1 MESLGITAFD
11 ILVIVILALS
21 ALYGMGRGFVS
32 EILSLVAWIG
42 AAFVTLYGFPH
53 VRPWAQ
59 QYMEPEAFADTIAIV
74 VLGVVSLIVL
84 KLLAKLLGRLAK
96 QSDLGFIDRS
106 FGALFG
112 LIRGLFVVCVV
123 FLIVNW
129 LVPKQSFPDW
139 IAKARTLP
147 LVEFGAELL
156 AKVTPAEIIESLSN
170 LDNGGLD
177 TMLKNAVKEHAPGV
191 LDDKSS
197 SDE

>member
-42 AAFVTLYGFPH
+42 AAFVTIYGFPH
-53 VRPWAQ
+53 VRPWAR

-84 KLLAKLLGRLAK
+84 KFLAHFLGKLVK

-112 LIRGLFVVCVV
+112 LLRGLFVVCVV
-123 FLIVNW
+123 FLMINW

-139 IAKARTLP
+139 IAGARTLP

-156 AKVTPAEIIESLSN
+156 SKVTPAEIVESLSN

>member
-42 AAFVTLYGFPH
+42 AAFVTIYGFPH
-53 VRPWAQ
+53 IRPWAR

-84 KLLAKLLGRLAK
+84 KFLAHFLGKLVK

-112 LIRGLFVVCVV
+112 LLRGLFVVCVV
-123 FLIVNW
+123 FLMINW

-139 IAKARTLP
+139 IADARTLP

-156 AKVTPAEIIESLSN
+156 SKVTPAEIVESLSN

>member
-42 AAFVTLYGFPH
+42 AAFVTIYGFPH
-53 VRPWAQ
+53 IRPWAR

-84 KLLAKLLGRLAK
+84 KFLAHFLGKLVK

-112 LIRGLFVVCVV
+112 LLRGLFVVCVV
-123 FLIVNW
+123 FLMINW

-139 IAKARTLP
+139 IAGARTLP

-156 AKVTPAEIIESLSN
+156 SKVTPAEIVESLSN

>member
-1 MESLGITAFD
+1 VESLGITAFD
-11 ILVIVILALS
+11 ILVIVIVALS

-53 VRPWAQ
+53 VRPWAR
-59 QYMEPEAFADTIAIV
+59 QYMEPAAFADTIAIV
-74 VLGVVSLIVL
+74 VLGVVSLIIL
-84 KLLAKLLGRLAK
+84 KFLAHFLGKLAK
-96 QSDLGFIDRS
+96 QSDLGFVDRS

-123 FLIVNW
+123 FLMVNW

-139 IAKARTLP
+139 IAGARTLP

-156 AKVTPAEIIESLSN
+156 SKVTPAEIVESLSN

-191 LDDKSS
+191 LDEKSS

>member
-1 MESLGITAFD
+1 VESLGITAFD

-42 AAFVTLYGFPH
+42 AAFVTIYGFPH
-53 VRPWAQ
+53 IRPWAR

-84 KLLAKLLGRLAK
+84 KFLAHFLGKLVK

-112 LIRGLFVVCVV
+112 LLRGLFVVCVV
-123 FLIVNW
+123 FLMINW

-139 IAKARTLP
+139 IAGARTLP

-156 AKVTPAEIIESLSN
+156 SKVTPAEIVESLSN